1 MGPNEFLFLILPL
14 AVLVV
19 ILVVVVYRLAVKN
32 DAVRHNELE
41 TLNELM
47 QMGALDKDNF
57 SETLQGWSLN
67 CWRQEFLREPT
78 LPLSDCRFGEPR
90 RLEDSLE
97 AGVWVASYL
106 CVFVVTA
113 SRLQGGRIVKAGL
126 ALKKGQEKC
135 KIPLGR

>member
-57 SETLQGWSLN
+57 SETLQGLV
-67 CWRQEFLREPT
+67 
-78 LPLSDCRFGEPR
+78 SDKVIDKGSFE
-90 RLEDSLE
+90 RLGKLIEESFNEDEETCSQP
-97 AGVWVASYL
+97 AA
-106 CVFVVTA
+106 
-113 SRLQGGRIVKAGL
+113 
-126 ALKKGQEKC
+126 
-135 KIPLGR
+135 

>member
-1 MGPNEFLFLILPL
+1 MGPNVFLFLILPL

-57 SETLQGWSLN
+57 SETLQGLV
-67 CWRQEFLREPT
+67 
-78 LPLSDCRFGEPR
+78 SDKVIDKGSFE
-90 RLEDSLE
+90 RLGKLIEESFNEDEETCSQP
-97 AGVWVASYL
+97 AA
-106 CVFVVTA
+106 
-113 SRLQGGRIVKAGL
+113 
-126 ALKKGQEKC
+126 
-135 KIPLGR
+135 